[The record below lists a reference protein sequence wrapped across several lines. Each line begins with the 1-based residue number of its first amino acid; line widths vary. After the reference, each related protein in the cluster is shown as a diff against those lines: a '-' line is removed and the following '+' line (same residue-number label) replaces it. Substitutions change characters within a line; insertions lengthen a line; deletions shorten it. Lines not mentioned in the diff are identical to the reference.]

1 MVKTVKSIVVPVSC
15 FFFVFFLLKYVTNS
29 LENRLHIC
37 IILIIL
43 SISVFH
49 SYLEFYGRVIFGH
62 LLLVKATSWS
72 SIILIFVHL

>member
-1 MVKTVKSIVVPVSC
+1 MVKTVKRIIVPVSC
-15 FFFVFFLLKYVTNS
+15 FYFLFSLKYVTNS
-29 LENRLHIC
+29 LENRLYIC

-62 LLLVKATSWS
+62 LLLVKATFWS